1 MREDM
6 ENVEQEI
13 KATAAAQTEAE
24 VKEQEQPA
32 TEDQV
37 SSAEGDDTVA
47 QLQSEL
53 AALQAQLKSEQEQ
66 AKAALES
73 MARAA
78 AESDNR
84 RKRAEADV
92 ERERKYG
99 NEKILKAMLPVVDSL
114 ELALQHTDKNNE
126 LLKGLYEGVENTL
139 SLFLKELNK
148 FGVAQLNPVGEP
160 FDPNLHQAVTM
171 LPSNEVKPN
180 HVLSVMQKGFVLN
193 GRVVRPAMVAVAK
206 ATEPVKKDEA
216 QQNTVNLEA

>member
-37 SSAEGDDTVA
+37 SAEGDDTVA

-180 HVLSVMQKGFVLN
+180 HVLSVLQKGFVLN

>member
-1 MREDM
+1 M

-13 KATAAAQTEAE
+13 KASAAAETEAE
-24 VKEQEQPA
+24 VKEQEQPD
-32 TEDQV
+32 TEEQV
-37 SSAEGDDTVA
+37 NTDGDDTVA
-47 QLQSEL
+47 QLQSDL

-92 ERERKYG
+92 ELERKYG
-99 NEKILKAMLPVVDSL
+99 NEKILKALLPVVDSL

-148 FGVAQLNPVGEP
+148 FGVEQLNPVGEP

-171 LPSNEVKPN
+171 LPSNEVIPN
-180 HVLSVMQKGFVLN
+180 HVLSVMQKGCVLN

-206 ATEPVKKDEA
+206 ATEPAKKDET

>member
-13 KATAAAQTEAE
+13 KATAAKNNEAE
-24 VKEQEQPA
+24 VKEQEQA
-32 TEDQV
+32 TTEEQ
-37 SSAEGDDTVA
+37 SPAEGEDTVA
-47 QLQSEL
+47 KLQSDL
-53 AALQAQLKSEQEQ
+53 AALQAQLKAEQEQ

-148 FGVAQLNPVGEP
+148 FGVEQLNPVGAP

-206 ATEPVKKDEA
+206 AAEPAKKDEA
-216 QQNTVNLEA
+216 QQNKVNLEA

>member
-13 KATAAAQTEAE
+13 KASAAAETEAE
-24 VKEQEQPA
+24 VKEQEQPE
-32 TEDQV
+32 TEEQV
-37 SSAEGDDTVA
+37 NTDGDDTVA
-47 QLQSEL
+47 QLQSDL

-99 NEKILKAMLPVVDSL
+99 NEKILKALLPVVDSL

-148 FGVAQLNPVGEP
+148 FGVEQLNPVGEP

-193 GRVVRPAMVAVAK
+193 GRMVRPAMVAVAK
-206 ATEPVKKDEA
+206 ATEPAKKDET